1 MTATGQG
8 DERGLWLERDYEEA
22 GGPRGIPARS
32 VRRDF
37 CGRPAGTIVLP
48 GGSWRIR
55 ALTRCLGGQVSRG
68 SWLAFLTRMRLAEDT
83 PQDRAQWGSDPLS
96 LPTAAVTK
104 SHETR
109 AFRDKVPSHGSGAQ
123 TSEIQ
128 VWQGGHGCGPRGA
141 ARGLPPRHVSMSM
154 AVSSPRLLASL
165 SLRRFP
171 FLCKDTSRGASGRPL
186 VTASAKTRP
195 PNKATFWG
203 PGG

>member
-1 MTATGQG
+1 M
-8 DERGLWLERDYEEA
+8 
-22 GGPRGIPARS
+22 
-32 VRRDF
+32 
-37 CGRPAGTIVLP
+37 
-48 GGSWRIR
+48 
-55 ALTRCLGGQVSRG
+55 SRG
-68 SWLAFLTRMRLAEDT
+68 SWLAFLTRMSLAEDT

-141 ARGLPPRHVSMSM
+141 ARGLPPRHVGMSV

-165 SLRRFP
+165 SAHIADRVQIPLSLQGHQSWCVRAP
-171 FLCKDTSRGASGRPL
+171 PGDGLCEDPAS
-186 VTASAKTRP
+186 
-195 PNKATFWG
+195 
-203 PGG
+203 